1 MTKRHGMFMSA
12 SMVFATASLA
22 ALPSPAIAQ
31 AGAAQAGAA
40 QASAAAGQTMYQTDC
55 AMCHLPSG
63 QGGVHF
69 GSAVSANLTSPG
81 LEQTYNHNDA
91 LIKRAILQ
99 AKDQDGQ
106 PLDMPMPAWQG
117 RLTDEQAGE
126 IVAYLHTLKA
136 PSE

>member
-1 MTKRHGMFMSA
+1 MTKRHVNFMSA
-12 SMVFATASLA
+12 SIVFATASLA
-22 ALPSPAIAQ
+22 APPSLA
-31 AGAAQAGAA
+31 AAQTG
-40 QASAAAGQTMYQTDC
+40 AAAGQTMYQTDC

-117 RLTDEQAGE
+117 RLTAAQAAQ
-126 IVAYLHTLKA
+126 IVAYLRTLRGTGG
-136 PSE
+136 